1 MPIIPPSKKSGF
13 TLIEI
18 VIVLSIASL
27 ILVLV
32 FVGVDGAVKANQNEQ
47 RRSDAKKVL
56 SAVISNPK
64 LFDQIIAS
72 TNNSCYTAT
81 TSPCSLGVTAIVK
94 QALDVTTFED
104 PTQVS
109 NTNNTLENTA
119 PGSKDYAVV
128 LRPGDATG
136 VAPKIEIRKDAICKK
151 TGTGYT
157 FQASQGSWAV
167 ISILG
172 PFYTKSFGTQTD
184 PITNVVTTLYQI
196 YGSAY
201 CVSS

>member
-1 MPIIPPSKKSGF
+1 MSIIPPSKKSGF

-32 FVGVDGAVKANQNEQ
+32 FVGVDGAVKAKQNDQ
-47 RRSDAKKVL
+47 RRSDAKRVL
-56 SAVISNPK
+56 SVVISNPNFFAK
-64 LFDQIIAS
+64 KIAD
-72 TNNSCYTAT
+72 NPCFTADPPTCGIDVT
-81 TSPCSLGVTAIVK
+81 TMVRAALG
-94 QALDVTTFED
+94 VTTFED

-109 NTNNTLENTA
+109 NTNNTEGNTV
-119 PGSKDYAVV
+119 PGSRAYNVV
-128 LRPGDATG
+128 LRAGDATG

-184 PITNVVTTLYQI
+184 PITNVVTALYQI

-201 CVSS
+201 CVNS